1 MNPPFPPTVASAA
14 ALVGRL
20 ALALVYLPA
29 GLQKLGAYTG
39 TAEYMASKGMT
50 MIPVLLPLSIVVE
63 VGAPL
68 LLIFGL
74 WTWLGAAA
82 LAGFTVIASLIFHD
96 FWNQTGMEQV
106 IQMTMFAKNIGLI
119 GGLLLLVAFGPG
131 RWSVAGRRA
140 ARLQG

>member
-14 ALVGRL
+14 ALAGRIL
-20 ALALVYLPA
+20 LALVYLPA
-29 GLQKLGAYTG
+29 GLQKLGAYSG
-39 TAEYMASKGMT
+39 TAEYMAAKGMT

-63 VGAPL
+63 IGAPL

-74 WTWLGAAA
+74 WTWLGAGL
-82 LAGFTVIASLIFHD
+82 LAGFTLIASLIFHD
-96 FWNQTGMEQV
+96 FWNQTDMEQI
-106 IQMTMFAKNIGLI
+106 IQMTMFTKNIGLI

>member
-1 MNPPFPPTVASAA
+1 MNPPFPPSVASAA
-14 ALVGRL
+14 ALIGRI

-39 TAEYMASKGMT
+39 TAEYMTSKGMA
-50 MIPVLLPLSIVVE
+50 MVPVLLPLSIAVE
-63 VGAPL
+63 IGAPL

-74 WTWLGAAA
+74 WTWLGAGL
-82 LAGFTVIASLIFHD
+82 LAGFTAIVSLVLHD
-96 FWNQTGMEQV
+96 FWNQAGMEQAM
-106 IQMTMFAKNIGLI
+106 QMAMFTKNIGLI

-131 RWSVAGRRA
+131 RWSAAGRRA